1 MKKSAP
7 LADQSVALDRMR
19 YTKNT
24 FSSRMTYLAILF
36 DVLFFV
42 SIYESD
48 VGSWY
53 YRYIIGISVVY
64 NLCFMLLA
72 FLASEGVKSYKP
84 GYAVLLMVL
93 GVGQLVRIFVL
104 PLSAFTTIREGVGLP
119 VMELPQFIYVT
130 VCLCLSALS
139 CFVAG
144 LVGIDRSRKL
154 ARYNASLANQ
164 PV

>member
-1 MKKSAP
+1 MILIA
-7 LADQSVALDRMR
+7 
-19 YTKNT
+19 
-24 FSSRMTYLAILF
+24 SR
-36 DVLFFV
+36 V
-42 SIYESD
+42 
-48 VGSWY
+48 
-53 YRYIIGISVVY
+53 IGVIQIFTGMIISVRHK
-64 NLCFMLLA
+64 CK
-72 FLASEGVKSYKP
+72 SGEGLSALFEEGAWWFILIGV
-84 GYAVLLMVL
+84 ALMVL

-130 VCLCLSALS
+130 VCLCLSSLS